1 MVEISR
7 VLAERIS
14 DAARL
19 LEEDSDD
26 DAVLERLTRLAVELV
41 PGATAAAL
49 TVEGQQQRQP
59 MTFAASDP
67 RIDELHEL
75 QFQLA
80 EGPAVEA
87 LRYNEP
93 RRIDDIDTD
102 HRWPAFRRAAARAR
116 FGSCLMLP
124 LRTDR
129 QPSGA
134 MSLYS
139 EAKAAFRGSSHDV
152 AMLFAAQGGAAVDN
166 AAVYQTSQRMID
178 NLHTALRSRA
188 GIEQAK
194 GILHAKLGVSP
205 DEAFTL
211 LSRRSHHTNR
221 KLRAIAWDLVHGDID
236 SSEFR

>member
-1 MVEISR
+1 MVEINR

-26 DAVLERLTRLAVELV
+26 EVVLERLTRLAVELV
-41 PGATAAAL
+41 PGTAGAAL
-49 TVEGQQQRQP
+49 TVEGQQQP

-93 RRIDDIDTD
+93 RRIDDMDTD

-139 EAKAAFRGSSHDV
+139 GARAAFRGSSHDV

-166 AAVYQTSQRMID
+166 AAVFQTSQRMIA
-178 NLHTALRSRA
+178 NLHAALQSRA
-188 GIEQAK
+188 VIEQAK
-194 GILHAKLGVSP
+194 GILHARLGVSP

-211 LSRRSHHTNR
+211 LSRRSQQTNR
-221 KLRAIAWDLVHGDID
+221 KLRAVAWDLVHGHMD
-236 SSEFR
+236 SSGFR